1 MHHLCIYQSIS
12 NLSIFVCLSTYL
24 LTYLSI
30 IYTCVT
36 AIYLSIY
43 IISIYLYTAVSD
55 LNDPKT
61 TVIELTIFI
70 VMSSG
75 FFFIWDIMMQEL
87 SREALVLLM
96 AGLLIY
102 LIGIVFF
109 ILGEYKPIYHTYWH
123 ICVIIAATLHW
134 FDVYLFVISVNI
146 DSPTKHQIVEIV
158 ETIDSV
164 STAAASVVS
173 MMNTTINSY
182 VHQRG

>member
-1 MHHLCIYQSIS
+1 MHHLSLYVQ
-12 NLSIFVCLSTYL
+12 LYLSTYL

-36 AIYLSIY
+36 AICLSIY

-75 FFFIWDIMMQEL
+75 FFFIWGIMIQEL

>member
-1 MHHLCIYQSIS
+1 MHSCIYLPIY
-12 NLSIFVCLSTYL
+12 LHIFL
-24 LTYLSI
+24 LFIHLLHLPDYLSI
-30 IYTCVT
+30 SYH
-36 AIYLSIY
+36 
-43 IISIYLYTAVSD
+43 IYLYHIYPSIHLCTAVSD